1 MKKSFSIALLLAVVA
16 FAGLAHAAPDTL
28 QAIQHF
34 VGWSPSMS
42 DLLLLPVGMAA
53 MNPSQARVVDPV
65 LTQVAQG
72 YQNNE
77 LVGNLLFPQ
86 VTVNQRAGRII
97 TFGKEGFMLANTA
110 RAPGENTKRVQ
121 FGYAGSP
128 FALVDYS
135 LEGMVPIENL
145 QEGANG
151 PGIDQGS
158 LAINGVES
166 IMALGLEYAQAQ
178 LARNAANYGSG
189 NKVTLSGTAQWS
201 DFTGTSDPIAVVET
215 AKDAIR
221 ASTGKRPNVMV
232 IGAAVMSKLKQHPK
246 VIDRTKY
253 TGRDVPTTDLL
264 ASLFGVETVA
274 VGDSISSSDAGVFSD
289 VWGKDVVLAYT
300 PNASL
305 AQMGLPSYG
314 YTYNLGGYP
323 IVEPAYYDHNA
334 KTWLYPVTRVEAPVI
349 ASALA
354 GYLITNAVA

>member
-16 FAGLAHAAPDTL
+16 FAGLAQAAPDTL

-42 DLLLLPVGMAA
+42 DLLLLPVGVAA

-178 LARNAANYGSG
+178 LARLDRQKTFLCAN
-189 NKVTLSGTAQWS
+189 NLSGCVKNRQRGCIVACVDAQRIVAHCSS
-201 DFTGTSDPIAVVET
+201 D
-215 AKDAIR
+215 
-221 ASTGKRPNVMV
+221 STGSVPRPCSR
-232 IGAAVMSKLKQHPK
+232 ATA
-246 VIDRTKY
+246 
-253 TGRDVPTTDLL
+253 
-264 ASLFGVETVA
+264 
-274 VGDSISSSDAGVFSD
+274 
-289 VWGKDVVLAYT
+289 
-300 PNASL
+300 
-305 AQMGLPSYG
+305 PSR
-314 YTYNLGGYP
+314 P
-323 IVEPAYYDHNA
+323 F
-334 KTWLYPVTRVEAPVI
+334 
-349 ASALA
+349 
-354 GYLITNAVA
+354 TN